1 MYIKIVQ
8 VNHSMSNSIEYS
20 SKTQSKGSLLP
31 KRLEPEDQ
39 DISPSRNRSA
49 GNVNETQSLLPK
61 DNDEQIPGGKMSLP
75 FGVFNLTTTV
85 MGAGLL
91 SLPYAFS
98 IGGLIP
104 ASIALLSILIL
115 SLFSGHLLVDT
126 LSLLPKSLK
135 IFNFED
141 LSIYSY
147 GVVAKLFSLLT
158 IIVLLY
164 PSHIA
169 YMILTRD
176 QLELIAEFAF
186 HRANATN
193 STAHYWVTQ
202 KYTLMA
208 IAYLPLLPLCF
219 LPKIRFL
226 GYTSFFGFSCLLIVS
241 VSFIVFSVMHL
252 TSAPNSTV
260 FNYTCSDS
268 YTSGVTCVPLFP
280 ISVFQFLES
289 LTIIALVFVCH
300 FNILPIC
307 NELYKSTSFRRNL
320 TVTFTL
326 STVFLVYILVGISTT
341 LQFGGHIQSD
351 VMKNYDSD
359 SIILLVERCLL
370 FLALLPHYPI
380 LLYPFRASVIYLIG
394 LLCDLFVY
402 LDLVQGRDLSL
413 IVRESRFTWFIV
425 TICSFVAAVIPA
437 CFVGNVDVMWGFV
450 GSFGSVLVVF
460 IWPSVFYLKI
470 RHDYWKAKTGKRFNF
485 GLKGILSI
493 FMILL
498 GLVVMFLCTTNH
510 ILVLANVEF

>member
-1 MYIKIVQ
+1 M
-8 VNHSMSNSIEYS
+8 
-20 SKTQSKGSLLP
+20 P
-31 KRLEPEDQ
+31 KCLGPEDPE
-39 DISPSRNRSA
+39 IPSPYIIGNRFA
-49 GNVNETQSLLPK
+49 ANVNESQPLLPEE
-61 DNDEQIPGGKMSLP
+61 NNEQFSGGKMSLP
-75 FGVFNLTTTV
+75 FGVFNLITTV

-115 SLFSGHLLVDT
+115 SLFSGNLLVDT

-135 IFNFED
+135 VFNFED

-147 GVVAKLFSLLT
+147 GIVAKFFSLLT

-176 QLELIAEFAF
+176 QLELIAEFSF
-186 HRANATN
+186 HRLNATN

-208 IAYLPLLPLCF
+208 IAYLPLLPICF
-219 LPKIRFL
+219 LPQIRFL
-226 GYTSFFGFSCLLIVS
+226 GYTSFFGFSCLLVVS
-241 VSFIVFSVMHL
+241 VSFIVFSGMHL
-252 TSAPNSTV
+252 TVSFNTTV
-260 FNYTCSDS
+260 FDYSCSNFNR
-268 YTSGVTCVPLFP
+268 SGITCVPLLPTSIFR
-280 ISVFQFLES
+280 FLES

-307 NELYKSTSFRRNL
+307 HELYNSTSFRRKI
-320 TVTFTL
+320 TVTSTL
-326 STVFLVYILVGISTT
+326 STVFIVYILVGIFTT
-341 LQFGGHIQSD
+341 LQFGSHNQPD
-351 VMKNYDSD
+351 VMKNYDPNK
-359 SIILLVERCLL
+359 IIFLVERCLL

-394 LLCDLFVY
+394 LICDVFVHF
-402 LDLVQGRDLSL
+402 DLVPGNELSST
-413 IVRESRFTWFIV
+413 VRGSWLTWFIV
-425 TICSFVAAVIPA
+425 TICSFVAAAIPA
-437 CFVGNVDVMWGFV
+437 CFVENVDVMWGFV

-470 RHDYWKAKTGKRFNF
+470 RHDYWKAKTGRKYNF
-485 GLKGILSI
+485 GLRGILSI

-510 ILVLANVEF
+510 ILVLANVKL